1 MNMRPSFSLFA
12 LTFAVASMLS
22 VSAVAQVMT
31 LEQARERAADA
42 AFDVRDAQ
50 LRVAQAETMRRQ
62 VRAIWIPSV
71 DLAAVYTLHDEG
83 QELVIPNVY
92 EPIAPWLDT
101 VAAANPALPPSSV
114 LTDRGDE
121 VMVVREQHAPR
132 GILTVTQNLYA
143 PAAAPLRDQAAA
155 QREVADNALDA
166 TRLGVDGAVVELYF
180 GAARWLRIV
189 EAAEGNVELADLAV
203 QRAERALQYEVG
215 TAFELNRAQVDA
227 SRARREAD
235 SARTAYRLTIEALAM
250 VLDVPPDFDVE
261 APAPSDVP
269 LDIDALVAEALD
281 ARPEV
286 RLAQAQLALHE
297 ARFRETRRGW
307 VPAVQAQFEAMAQRE
322 TAFGGDA
329 FVWNAQVA
337 AAWSLYDG
345 GQRSA
350 EAAARA
356 LDAESAR
363 LAADEAR
370 LRIRTDVTSAVLRA
384 ADREREVAQARE
396 EAALAERNDELTRQ
410 AADAGVA
417 STLDVRAAREQLY
430 LAQIAVGT
438 AEVEYAQALVELER
452 VVGR

>member
-31 LEQARERAADA
+31 LEQARQRAADA

-155 QREVADNALDA
+155 QREVAEGALDV

-235 SARTAYRLTIEALAM
+235 SARTAYRHTIEALAM

-269 LDIDALVAEALD
+269 LDVDALVAEALD

-350 EAAARA
+350 EADARA

-370 LRIRTDVTSAVLRA
+370 VRIRTDVTSAVLRA

-452 VVGR
+452 VMGR

>member
-1 MNMRPSFSLFA
+1 M
-12 LTFAVASMLS
+12 
-22 VSAVAQVMT
+22 
-31 LEQARERAADA
+31 
-42 AFDVRDAQ
+42 
-50 LRVAQAETMRRQ
+50 
-62 VRAIWIPSV
+62 
-71 DLAAVYTLHDEG
+71 
-83 QELVIPNVY
+83 Y

-235 SARTAYRLTIEALAM
+235 SARTAYRHTIEALAM

-269 LDIDALVAEALD
+269 LDVDALVAEALD

-350 EAAARA
+350 EADARA

-370 LRIRTDVTSAVLRA
+370 VRIRTDVTSAVLRA

-410 AADAGVA
+410 AAAAGVA